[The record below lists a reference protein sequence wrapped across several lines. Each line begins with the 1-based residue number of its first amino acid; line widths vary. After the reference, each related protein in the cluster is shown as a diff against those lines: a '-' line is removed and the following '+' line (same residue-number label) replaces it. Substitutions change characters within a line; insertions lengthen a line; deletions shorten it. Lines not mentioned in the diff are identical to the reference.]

1 MKTMTTAT
9 ATTDALDVLSVGE
22 RVEMAQRWR
31 EVLDALPLADDAGL
45 RALIESGCVALE
57 GSTSV
62 E

>member
-1 MKTMTTAT
+1 MAAT

-31 EVLDALPLADDAGL
+31 EVLDALPLADDAGM

-57 GSTSV
+57 GAMSV